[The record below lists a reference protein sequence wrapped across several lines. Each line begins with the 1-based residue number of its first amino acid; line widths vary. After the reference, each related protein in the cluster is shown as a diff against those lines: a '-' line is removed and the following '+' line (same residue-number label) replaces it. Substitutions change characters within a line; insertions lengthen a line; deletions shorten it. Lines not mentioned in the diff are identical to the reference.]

1 MRVFVAGATGVVG
14 MPLVRQLIDRGHDVI
29 GTTRSTEK
37 AEGLR
42 RLGAGAV
49 IVDGLDAAAVGE
61 AVARAEPDA
70 IIHQMTNVSGK
81 PDFRNF
87 DRWFAPSNALRT
99 AGTDSLLAAARAV
112 GVKRFVAQSFTGW
125 NTIREGGPVK
135 TEEDPFDPD
144 PPRAA
149 SETLLAIRYLERAVT
164 GAPFEGIVLRYG
176 SLYGPGASDPLVRAV
191 RSRMLPIL
199 GGGGGVWSWTHV
211 EDAAAAAVLALERGL
226 PGTYNIV
233 DDEPA
238 PVSEWLPYLADIV
251 GAKPPLH
258 LPAWVGR
265 LAAGE
270 LLVRWMTQGRGASNA
285 KAKRELGLDLAWPSW
300 RDGFRHGMTG

>member
-1 MRVFVAGATGVVG
+1 MRVLVAGATGVVG

-29 GTTRSTEK
+29 GTTRSAEK

-61 AVARAEPDA
+61 AVARAEPEA

-87 DRWFAPSNALRT
+87 DRWFAPTNALRT

-149 SETLLAIRYLERAVT
+149 SETLSAIRYLERAVT

-211 EDAAAAAVLALERGL
+211 EDAAAAAALALERGL

-300 RDGFRHGMTG
+300 RDGFRRGMTG